1 MPSFTEHLG
10 FHASALQL
18 RSRRNEM
25 LASNIANA
33 ATPNFKARDLDF
45 DTELKRINK
54 IGNIQ
59 TTNNS
64 HFASIQKRIGKD
76 SVFRLPIHPSLD
88 GNTVEMAVEQMQF
101 SENLIL
107 KISTLAEKIP
117 NLVPVSVSSLIR
129 ACSLLLKTS
138 RGVSEYFSMIA
149 SLILIV
155 SGASLRLF
163 FLLISSDLS
172 FSIIFLFIIDFGILL
187 ANFDPENKF

>member
-25 LASNIANA
+25 LDSNISNA

-45 DTELKRINK
+45 DTELKRVNK

-59 TTNNS
+59 TTDNS

-101 SENLIL
+101 SENVMRYQTTLSFL
-107 KISTLAEKIP
+107 NNKIS
-117 NLVPVSVSSLIR
+117 
-129 ACSLLLKTS
+129 
-138 RGVSEYFSMIA
+138 G
-149 SLILIV
+149 
-155 SGASLRLF
+155 LRSA
-163 FLLISSDLS
+163 IK
-172 FSIIFLFIIDFGILL
+172 G
-187 ANFDPENKF
+187 E

>member
-33 ATPNFKARDLDF
+33 ATPNFKARDLDI

-101 SENLIL
+101 SENVMRYQTTLSFL
-107 KISTLAEKIP
+107 NNKIS
-117 NLVPVSVSSLIR
+117 
-129 ACSLLLKTS
+129 
-138 RGVSEYFSMIA
+138 G
-149 SLILIV
+149 
-155 SGASLRLF
+155 LRSA
-163 FLLISSDLS
+163 IK
-172 FSIIFLFIIDFGILL
+172 G
-187 ANFDPENKF
+187 E

>member
-54 IGNIQ
+54 IGNIE
-59 TTNNS
+59 TSNNS

-76 SVFRLPIHPSLD
+76 SVYRLPIHPSLD

-101 SENLIL
+101 SENVMRYQTTLSFL
-107 KISTLAEKIP
+107 NNKISGLKSA
-117 NLVPVSVSSLIR
+117 IR
-129 ACSLLLKTS
+129 
-138 RGVSEYFSMIA
+138 GE
-149 SLILIV
+149 
-155 SGASLRLF
+155 
-163 FLLISSDLS
+163 
-172 FSIIFLFIIDFGILL
+172 
-187 ANFDPENKF
+187 

>member
-33 ATPNFKARDLDF
+33 ATPNFKARDIDF

-54 IGNIQ
+54 IGNIE
-59 TTNNS
+59 TTNTT

-76 SVFRLPIHPSLD
+76 SVYRLPIHPSLD

-101 SENLIL
+101 SENVMRYQTTLTFL
-107 KISTLAEKIP
+107 NNKIS
-117 NLVPVSVSSLIR
+117 
-129 ACSLLLKTS
+129 
-138 RGVSEYFSMIA
+138 G
-149 SLILIV
+149 
-155 SGASLRLF
+155 LRSA
-163 FLLISSDLS
+163 IK
-172 FSIIFLFIIDFGILL
+172 G
-187 ANFDPENKF
+187 E

>member
-76 SVFRLPIHPSLD
+76 SVFRIPIHPSLD

-101 SENLIL
+101 SENVMRYQTTLSFL
-107 KISTLAEKIP
+107 NNKIS
-117 NLVPVSVSSLIR
+117 
-129 ACSLLLKTS
+129 
-138 RGVSEYFSMIA
+138 G
-149 SLILIV
+149 
-155 SGASLRLF
+155 LRSA
-163 FLLISSDLS
+163 IK
-172 FSIIFLFIIDFGILL
+172 G
-187 ANFDPENKF
+187 E

>member
-33 ATPNFKARDLDF
+33 ATPNFKARDLDL

-101 SENLIL
+101 SENVMRYQTTLSFL
-107 KISTLAEKIP
+107 NNKIS
-117 NLVPVSVSSLIR
+117 
-129 ACSLLLKTS
+129 
-138 RGVSEYFSMIA
+138 G
-149 SLILIV
+149 
-155 SGASLRLF
+155 LRSA
-163 FLLISSDLS
+163 IK
-172 FSIIFLFIIDFGILL
+172 G
-187 ANFDPENKF
+187 E

>member
-33 ATPNFKARDLDF
+33 ATPNFKARDIDF

-54 IGNIQ
+54 IGNIE
-59 TTNNS
+59 TSNNS

-76 SVFRLPIHPSLD
+76 SVYRLPIHPSLD

-101 SENLIL
+101 SENVMRYQTTLTFL
-107 KISTLAEKIP
+107 NNKIS
-117 NLVPVSVSSLIR
+117 
-129 ACSLLLKTS
+129 
-138 RGVSEYFSMIA
+138 G
-149 SLILIV
+149 
-155 SGASLRLF
+155 LRSA
-163 FLLISSDLS
+163 IK
-172 FSIIFLFIIDFGILL
+172 G
-187 ANFDPENKF
+187 E

>member
-1 MPSFTEHLG
+1 MPSFKEHLG

-59 TTNNS
+59 TSNNS

-101 SENLIL
+101 SENVMRYQ
-107 KISTLAEKIP
+107 T
-117 NLVPVSVSSLIR
+117 
-129 ACSLLLKTS
+129 T
-138 RGVSEYFSMIA
+138 
-149 SLILIV
+149 
-155 SGASLRLF
+155 
-163 FLLISSDLS
+163 LS
-172 FSIIFLFIIDFGILL
+172 FLNNNNEYDFHYQNII
-187 ANFDPENKF
+187 

>member
-25 LASNIANA
+25 LAANIANA

-101 SENLIL
+101 SENVMRYQTTLSFL
-107 KISTLAEKIP
+107 NNKIS
-117 NLVPVSVSSLIR
+117 
-129 ACSLLLKTS
+129 
-138 RGVSEYFSMIA
+138 G
-149 SLILIV
+149 
-155 SGASLRLF
+155 LRSA
-163 FLLISSDLS
+163 IK
-172 FSIIFLFIIDFGILL
+172 G
-187 ANFDPENKF
+187 E

>member
-1 MPSFTEHLG
+1 MPSFTEQLG

-101 SENLIL
+101 SENVMRYQTTLSFL
-107 KISTLAEKIP
+107 NNKIS
-117 NLVPVSVSSLIR
+117 
-129 ACSLLLKTS
+129 
-138 RGVSEYFSMIA
+138 G
-149 SLILIV
+149 
-155 SGASLRLF
+155 LRSA
-163 FLLISSDLS
+163 IK
-172 FSIIFLFIIDFGILL
+172 G
-187 ANFDPENKF
+187 E

>member
-1 MPSFTEHLG
+1 MPSYTEHLG

-101 SENLIL
+101 SENVMRYQTTLSFL
-107 KISTLAEKIP
+107 NNKIS
-117 NLVPVSVSSLIR
+117 
-129 ACSLLLKTS
+129 
-138 RGVSEYFSMIA
+138 G
-149 SLILIV
+149 
-155 SGASLRLF
+155 LRSA
-163 FLLISSDLS
+163 IK
-172 FSIIFLFIIDFGILL
+172 G
-187 ANFDPENKF
+187 E

>member
-33 ATPNFKARDLDF
+33 ATPNFKARDIDF

-101 SENLIL
+101 SENVMRYQTTLSFL
-107 KISTLAEKIP
+107 NNKIS
-117 NLVPVSVSSLIR
+117 
-129 ACSLLLKTS
+129 
-138 RGVSEYFSMIA
+138 G
-149 SLILIV
+149 
-155 SGASLRLF
+155 LRSA
-163 FLLISSDLS
+163 IK
-172 FSIIFLFIIDFGILL
+172 G
-187 ANFDPENKF
+187 E

>member
-54 IGNIQ
+54 IGNVE
-59 TTNNS
+59 TTNSS
-64 HFASIQKRIGKD
+64 HFSSIQKRIGKD
-76 SVFRLPIHPSLD
+76 SVYRLPIHPSLD

-101 SENLIL
+101 SENVMRYQTTLTFL
-107 KISTLAEKIP
+107 NNKIS
-117 NLVPVSVSSLIR
+117 
-129 ACSLLLKTS
+129 
-138 RGVSEYFSMIA
+138 G
-149 SLILIV
+149 
-155 SGASLRLF
+155 LRSA
-163 FLLISSDLS
+163 IK
-172 FSIIFLFIIDFGILL
+172 G
-187 ANFDPENKF
+187 E